1 MESRKEEIREYYK
14 QIKNCYF
21 KETLNV
27 ISRNTDEIIRIIISD
42 SESRGKDNY
51 YIKATFQELLDY
63 AKWNIDKWDN
73 EKVILTVFP
82 NWNNEGF
89 KNNVK
94 LMKEANN
101 YISLQKNKSKVVYN
115 KIYSKLKNAA
125 ETL

>member
-1 MESRKEEIREYYK
+1 MSHT
-14 QIKNCYF
+14 NYF

-89 KNNVK
+89 KNNAK